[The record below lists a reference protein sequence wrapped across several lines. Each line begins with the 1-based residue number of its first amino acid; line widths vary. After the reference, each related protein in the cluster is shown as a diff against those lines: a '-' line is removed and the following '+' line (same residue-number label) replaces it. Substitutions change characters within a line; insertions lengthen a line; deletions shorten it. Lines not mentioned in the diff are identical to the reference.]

1 MFKWLHLNRHLIVW
15 PKPEDANAHHVLL
28 AAFSMGFF
36 PSFDASLVDF
46 YWQFCIQSFLSP
58 PSASEE
64 EAFQHHNT
72 GYCFCGK
79 LCDLV
84 WRLNKMGVV
93 TVDNRCQIGPCGS
106 VAQCKFLPF
115 SVPSLFY
122 VISCGFLQKTAFPKY
137 S

>member
-1 MFKWLHLNRHLIVW
+1 
-15 PKPEDANAHHVLL
+15 
-28 AAFSMGFF
+28 
-36 PSFDASLVDF
+36 
-46 YWQFCIQSFLSP
+46 
-58 PSASEE
+58 
-64 EAFQHHNT
+64 
-72 GYCFCGK
+72 
-79 LCDLV
+79 
-84 WRLNKMGVV
+84 MGVV